1 MIYDRDTAADE
12 LADLRS
18 EAHWQRQRH
27 SRLMHLP
34 PGHPDEPEHD
44 DEGDHHEQ

>member
-18 EAHWQRQRH
+18 EAQWQRQRH
-27 SRLMHLP
+27 RRLMNLP
-34 PGHPDEPEHD
+34 VGHPDEPD
-44 DEGDHHEQ
+44 DEDVKDEE